1 MHHHFLMHLLL
12 ETKVSIIARIGRT
25 LRLDQPCPNLVR
37 HKEVVGLLHVVG
49 VIETTLVSVVVASW
63 VVANSVKRGII

>member
-1 MHHHFLMHLLL
+1 MHLLL

-37 HKEVVGLLHVVG
+37 HKEVVGLLHVVRF
-49 VIETTLVSVVVASW
+49 VETILLIVVMASQVAS
-63 VVANSVKRGII
+63 SEVKRVIL